1 MRKERFNNQKGIAL
15 ILTLTIIV
23 ILAALAV
30 ELDYLVRVNISNAA
44 TIRDHTKA
52 LYIAKTGIN
61 IAFSLL
67 KDDTNGH
74 DSLHEDWGKFDE
86 YSALSH
92 LLLDEG
98 SFSGAIGDEAGKIN
112 INKLVKQDDHLD
124 DIRKEQL
131 KKLFT
136 ILGLSGKYEDID
148 TIIDDIADWIDKDNS
163 TATFET
169 EDEYY
174 TSLQDP
180 YTCKNGPLEIIT
192 ELLLIRGISDDL
204 FYGTKEHEGIGN
216 YLTVY
221 GDGKININTCS
232 ATVLMT
238 LCYKDGDSVMFPI
251 DQDLAKSIIEHR
263 TENEFKKVSDIEN
276 VLGMEGLHTKI
287 KDLLTVKSSFFSIE
301 VAGFMNRSTQAAN
314 VVVERKGE
322 NLNIMYWRVE

>member
-44 TIRDHTKA
+44 TTRDHTKA

-180 YTCKNGPLEIIT
+180 YTCKNGPLEIQ
-192 ELLLIRGISDDL
+192 R
-204 FYGTKEHEGIGN
+204 
-216 YLTVY
+216 LT
-221 GDGKININTCS
+221 
-232 ATVLMT
+232 
-238 LCYKDGDSVMFPI
+238 
-251 DQDLAKSIIEHR
+251 
-263 TENEFKKVSDIEN
+263 
-276 VLGMEGLHTKI
+276 
-287 KDLLTVKSSFFSIE
+287 FS
-301 VAGFMNRSTQAAN
+301 VAGVWNIQDRSYSISPEFYYKSRSNLHVKVKGTVNEGKPFTEFGEKAN
-314 VVVERKGE
+314 DWEMQISLTYFFNFSFYQLLYPEEIIQDSLR
-322 NLNIMYWRVE
+322 IWR